1 MKKNKAK
8 DGIVVNVG
16 NGNYIP
22 NIVRGGA
29 AIPIGKKN
37 FYYMQGRKHEQG
49 GIDVGRN
56 AKTGLEVEGEEVMQV
71 TPNEVR
77 VYSSVPFLR
86 GVSPAELVLNG
97 ADANKV
103 FAAQEK
109 YKNNNRIND
118 DGTKYKYGGIN
129 NKQYYA
135 NNNSVSFRNNNKNNK
150 TKNQKLY
157 NKNNNIAFKY
167 LANNDNI
174 KYNDNDNIN
183 ITNKSKMGKLVS
195 INGNVKNGLIHTP
208 NQDVLAYNKERKPR
222 FNGRYSKPGLHNL
235 ELLVSDL
242 ILPKG
247 KVNIEPDVTKRLGWV
262 EVHNRLVGSDISQKP
277 LDAKKDNTNVAHTI
291 SETER
296 RTRKFA
302 CGGRSNAKTGTKKD
316 NVIDEIVINAAR
328 PKLSAYSVL
337 KDNDISNRHSKK
349 VIEREVY
356 QADALS
362 SDRLKTKIDNT
373 PYKEKEIDTS
383 YGDRIV
389 TPLINSKSVTK
400 AERNTNIRGRINN
413 EYDSVEE
420 LLNRVRELGTDAQD
434 KSNKYYI
441 PYSSPVDNYGEKTFR
456 NNITL
461 DRLNRFGITPHTY
474 GNGERTISNTSIN
487 DNQDIIESINNETP
501 RKGTN
506 QSSSSS
512 TGGVNNRTSKSTKPT
527 IQRVNRLAPAT
538 NAEMAGIRRGL
549 EPLLQNTIVDKL
561 NKNVDNDLNVMPVQ
575 DDIVKTHNMDN
586 ILLGVNLGSSVL
598 DAVMGNIY
606 ANQMHGYTA
615 PNITAPTIKNP
626 GEIKLNEEDLKDIP
640 APILMAAAKLKTRYN
655 ANPQL
660 SKIEDDTRRIMGEIG
675 RNTSNSRVALAR
687 KQRAAL
693 QGQQAKN
700 EVYGRKENIETEL
713 INKDK
718 LNQQEVTARN
728 LARYDQYNQAL
739 AAQRANRARLRLA
752 ADTANIQNKLAV
764 STANAQLKSQADRFN
779 TANKINQLV
788 HQAGIDAAK
797 AEARSNIFSGMLGNI
812 GSALNTWN
820 RNKRQAKLDEETLR
834 VLGLLAPNANKLVL
848 SALSY

>member
-1 MKKNKAK
+1 MTKNKAK
-8 DGIVVNVG
+8 DSIVVNAG

-174 KYNDNDNIN
+174 EYNDNDNIN

-208 NQDVLAYNKERKPR
+208 NQD
-222 FNGRYSKPGLHNL
+222 
-235 ELLVSDL
+235 
-242 ILPKG
+242 
-247 KVNIEPDVTKRLGWV
+247 
-262 EVHNRLVGSDISQKP
+262 
-277 LDAKKDNTNVAHTI
+277 
-291 SETER
+291 
-296 RTRKFA
+296 
-302 CGGRSNAKTGTKKD
+302 
-316 NVIDEIVINAAR
+316 
-328 PKLSAYSVL
+328 
-337 KDNDISNRHSKK
+337 
-349 VIEREVY
+349 
-356 QADALS
+356 
-362 SDRLKTKIDNT
+362 
-373 PYKEKEIDTS
+373 
-383 YGDRIV
+383 
-389 TPLINSKSVTK
+389 
-400 AERNTNIRGRINN
+400 
-413 EYDSVEE
+413 
-420 LLNRVRELGTDAQD
+420 
-434 KSNKYYI
+434 
-441 PYSSPVDNYGEKTFR
+441 
-456 NNITL
+456 
-461 DRLNRFGITPHTY
+461 
-474 GNGERTISNTSIN
+474 
-487 DNQDIIESINNETP
+487 IIESINNDTP
-501 RKGTN
+501 RKGNN

-512 TGGVNNRTSKSTKPT
+512 TGDVNNRTSKS
-527 IQRVNRLAPAT
+527 A
-538 NAEMAGIRRGL
+538 
-549 EPLLQNTIVDKL
+549 
-561 NKNVDNDLNVMPVQ
+561 
-575 DDIVKTHNMDN
+575 KTRNIDN

-752 ADTANIQNKLAV
+752 ADTANIQNKLAI

-779 TANKINQLV
+779 TTNRINQLMY
-788 HQAGIDAAK
+788 QAGIDAAK

-834 VLGLLAPNANKLVL
+834 VLGLRTPNANKLVL
-848 SALSY
+848 SALGY

>member
-8 DGIVVNVG
+8 DGIVVNAG

-97 ADANKV
+97 ANANKV

-118 DGTKYKYGGIN
+118 DGTKYRIGGEKDNNTLDSPYEDPTFTIDRKPIDLRKDAGKATNLNINKKVFNTISKLTKFTKVFGPFGEFIQHINPTKEKEYLYESDKYSRDIL
-129 NKQYYA
+129 
-135 NNNSVSFRNNNKNNK
+135 KNNID
-150 TKNQKLY
+150 KNY
-157 NKNNNIAFKY
+157 FFKFGG
-167 LANNDNI
+167 
-174 KYNDNDNIN
+174 NIN
-183 ITNKSKMGKLVS
+183 NKSKMGKLVS

-208 NQDVLAYNKERKPR
+208 NQDILAYNKERKPR

-235 ELLVSDL
+235 ELLVADL
-242 ILPKG
+242 LLPKG
-247 KVNIEPDVTKRLGWV
+247 KVNIEPDVPKRLGWV
-262 EVHNRLVGSDISQKP
+262 EAHNRLVGADISQKP

-296 RTRKFA
+296 RTRKFV
-302 CGGRSNAKTGTKKD
+302 CGGRSKAKVGK
-316 NVIDEIVINAAR
+316 
-328 PKLSAYSVL
+328 
-337 KDNDISNRHSKK
+337 
-349 VIEREVY
+349 
-356 QADALS
+356 
-362 SDRLKTKIDNT
+362 
-373 PYKEKEIDTS
+373 
-383 YGDRIV
+383 GF
-389 TPLINSKSVTK
+389 
-400 AERNTNIRGRINN
+400 RINN
-413 EYDSVEE
+413 DKYNIGDTITYKDKQYIVTDRNEAKLIDKNVNSYVDGVTGAARRVLTSPQLTRNITNGLVNNALTYKKNGETHYFVEAPKVDYDSGINLADLQN
-420 LLNRVRELGTDAQD
+420 LLNL
-434 KSNKYYI
+434 
-441 PYSSPVDNYGEKTFR
+441 
-456 NNITL
+456 
-461 DRLNRFGITPHTY
+461 
-474 GNGERTISNTSIN
+474 
-487 DNQDIIESINNETP
+487 TP

-506 QSSSSS
+506 QSSQSS
-512 TGGVNNRTSKSTKPT
+512 TGSINNRTAKPTKPAV
-527 IQRVNRLAPAT
+527 QRINRLAPAT
-538 NAEMAGIRRGL
+538 NAEMVGIKRGL
-549 EPLLQNTIVDKL
+549 EPLLQNTVVDKL
-561 NKNVDNDLNVMPVQ
+561 NKNVDNDLNVMPIQ
-575 DDIVKTHNMDN
+575 DDVAKTRNIDN

-660 SKIEDDTRRIMGEIG
+660 SKIEDDTRRIMDEIG

-779 TANKINQLV
+779 AVNKINQLV

-834 VLGLLAPNANKLVL
+834 VLGLRTPNASKLVL
-848 SALSY
+848 SALGY

>member
-56 AKTGLEVEGEEVMQV
+56 AKTGLEVEGEEIMQV

-97 ADANKV
+97 ANANKV

-135 NNNSVSFRNNNKNNK
+135 
-150 TKNQKLY
+150 
-157 NKNNNIAFKY
+157 NNNIAFKY

-208 NQDVLAYNKERKPR
+208 NQDVLAYNKERKSR

-247 KVNIEPDVTKRLGWV
+247 KVNIEPDVPKRLGWV
-262 EVHNRLVGSDISQKP
+262 EAHNRLVGADISQKL

-296 RTRKFA
+296 HTRKFV
-302 CGGRSNAKTGTKKD
+302 CGGRSKAKAGK
-316 NVIDEIVINAAR
+316 
-328 PKLSAYSVL
+328 
-337 KDNDISNRHSKK
+337 
-349 VIEREVY
+349 
-356 QADALS
+356 
-362 SDRLKTKIDNT
+362 
-373 PYKEKEIDTS
+373 
-383 YGDRIV
+383 GF
-389 TPLINSKSVTK
+389 
-400 AERNTNIRGRINN
+400 RINN
-413 EYDSVEE
+413 DKYNIGDTITYKDKQYVVADRNEAKPINKKLDNYVDGVTDAARRVPTTSQLTSQLTRNITNGLTNNAPTYKKNGETHYFIEAPKVDYDSGTSLADLQN
-420 LLNRVRELGTDAQD
+420 LLNL
-434 KSNKYYI
+434 
-441 PYSSPVDNYGEKTFR
+441 
-456 NNITL
+456 
-461 DRLNRFGITPHTY
+461 
-474 GNGERTISNTSIN
+474 
-487 DNQDIIESINNETP
+487 TP
-501 RKGTN
+501 RKGSN

-512 TGGVNNRTSKSTKPT
+512 TGSVNNRTSKSTKPT

-561 NKNVDNDLNVMPVQ
+561 NKTVDNDSNVMPIQ
-575 DDIVKTHNMDN
+575 DDIAKTRNMDN

-615 PNITAPTIKNP
+615 PNITAPTIENP

-764 STANAQLKSQADRFN
+764 STANTQLKSQADRFN
-779 TANKINQLV
+779 ATNRINQLV
-788 HQAGIDAAK
+788 YQAGIDAAK

-812 GSALNTWN
+812 GSAINTWN

-848 SALSY
+848 STLGY

>member
-8 DGIVVNVG
+8 DGIVVNAG

-208 NQDVLAYNKERKPR
+208 NQDVLAYNKERKSR

-235 ELLVSDL
+235 EFLVADLL
-242 ILPKG
+242 LPKG
-247 KVNIEPDVTKRLGWV
+247 KVNIEPDVPKRLGWV
-262 EVHNRLVGSDISQKP
+262 EAHNRLVGADISQKP
-277 LDAKKDNTNVAHTI
+277 LDAKKDNTNVVHTI

-296 RTRKFA
+296 RTRKFV
-302 CGGRSNAKTGTKKD
+302 CGGRSKAKVGK
-316 NVIDEIVINAAR
+316 
-328 PKLSAYSVL
+328 
-337 KDNDISNRHSKK
+337 
-349 VIEREVY
+349 
-356 QADALS
+356 
-362 SDRLKTKIDNT
+362 
-373 PYKEKEIDTS
+373 
-383 YGDRIV
+383 GF
-389 TPLINSKSVTK
+389 
-400 AERNTNIRGRINN
+400 RINN
-413 EYDSVEE
+413 DKYNIGDTITYKDKQYVVTDRNEAKPINKKLDNYVNGVTGAARRVPTTSQLTSQLTRNITNGLTNNAPTYKKNGETHYFVEAPKVDYDSGTSLADLQN
-420 LLNRVRELGTDAQD
+420 LLNL
-434 KSNKYYI
+434 I
-441 PYSSPVDNYGEKTFR
+441 
-456 NNITL
+456 
-461 DRLNRFGITPHTY
+461 
-474 GNGERTISNTSIN
+474 
-487 DNQDIIESINNETP
+487 P
-501 RKGTN
+501 RKGSN

-512 TGGVNNRTSKSTKPT
+512 TGSVNNRTSKSAKPT
-527 IQRVNRLAPAT
+527 IQRVNKLATAT

-561 NKNVDNDLNVMPVQ
+561 NKTVDNDLNVMPVQ
-575 DDIVKTHNMDN
+575 DDVAKTRNMDN

-615 PNITAPTIKNP
+615 PNITAPTIENP

-779 TANKINQLV
+779 TVNKINQLV
-788 HQAGIDAAK
+788 HQAGIDSAK

-834 VLGLLAPNANKLVL
+834 VLGLRTPNANKLVL
-848 SALSY
+848 SALGY